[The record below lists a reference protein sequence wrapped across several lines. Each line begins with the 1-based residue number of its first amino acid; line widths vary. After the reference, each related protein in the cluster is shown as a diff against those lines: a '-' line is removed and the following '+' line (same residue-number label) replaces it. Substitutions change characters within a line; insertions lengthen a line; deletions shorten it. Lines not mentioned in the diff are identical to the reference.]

1 VPTFTNRRTNI
12 REALGT
18 NSFLDRAAGKYR
30 ASRDAMLAL
39 SDPSVMREWNDT
51 LPVLKAEDVR
61 GLSEALVGG
70 SEGKRRP
77 SWIWTTNTGLVA
89 GGADKAGDEGARTS
103 SHQFARANA
112 NVKWYLQL

>member
-1 VPTFTNRRTNI
+1 V
-12 REALGT
+12 
-18 NSFLDRAAGKYR
+18 DRAAGKYR

-39 SDPSVMREWNDT
+39 SDPPVVPEWNDT
-51 LPVLKAEDVR
+51 LPVLKAEDGR
-61 GLSEALVGG
+61 GLSEALVGE

-89 GGADKAGDEGARTS
+89 GSADKAGDEGVCTS
-103 SHQFARANA
+103 SHQFARANT